1 MILSAGLTPAWQQIL
16 VFDEYRH
23 GQVNRA
29 AEVHWCASG
38 KVLNAGIAA
47 HTLGGP
53 SLTLSPLGGSSG
65 AEIRREFDDLGVP
78 GRWISTRAA
87 VRVCTTLLERSTGT
101 ITELVENG
109 RPLTESEL
117 VAFRTAFAE
126 EARRAEV
133 AVVIGSLPF
142 GTPPGYYRELI
153 ESARCPMVLDFRG
166 PGLLATLELRPLIVK
181 PNRDELAETLSR
193 PLATDAQLIE
203 AMRRL
208 TDGGAKWVLVSQG
221 SGPLWLAS
229 ATSLWR
235 FDPLEPEQVVN
246 PIGCGDALAAGTAWG
261 IRAGWNVPEAVALG
275 ISAAADSVRQ
285 LLPCRL
291 DAATVESRRLHVRG
305 EQLTEPHPR

>member
-53 SLTLSPLGGSSG
+53 SLTLSPLGGPG
-65 AEIRREFDDLGVP
+65 KEAICREFDDLGVP
-78 GRWISTRAA
+78 ARWISTRAS
-87 VRVCTTLLERSTGT
+87 VRVCTTLLERATGQ

-109 RPLTESEL
+109 RPLTDSEL
-117 VAFRTAFAE
+117 ADFRAAFEE

-133 AVVIGSLPF
+133 VVVIGSLPF
-142 GTPPGYYRELI
+142 GTPPGYYRELV
-153 ESARCPMVLDFRG
+153 ESVRRPMVLDFRG
-166 PGLLATLELRPLIVK
+166 PGLLSALEQKPLLVK
-181 PNRDELAETLSR
+181 PNRDELAETLGR
-193 PLATDAQLIE
+193 PLKTDAQLTE

-208 TDGGAKWVLVSQG
+208 TDGGAQWVLVSQG
-221 SGPLWLAS
+221 PGPVWLAS
-229 ATSLWR
+229 ASALWR
-235 FDPLEPEQVVN
+235 FEPLEPVQVVN

-261 IRAGWNVPEAVALG
+261 IRAGWSVPDAVALG
-275 ISAAADSVRQ
+275 LSAAADSVRQ

-291 DAATVESRRLHVRG
+291 DAAAVIARRRHVRC
-305 EQLTEPHPR
+305 EQLTEPQPR

>member
-1 MILSAGLTPAWQQIL
+1 MILSAGLTPAWQQVL

-53 SLTLSPLGGSSG
+53 SLTLSPLGGPG
-65 AEIRREFDDLGVP
+65 RDEICRELDELGVP
-78 GRWISTRAA
+78 ARWIPTRSA
-87 VRVCTTLLERSTGT
+87 VRVCTTLLERSTGA

-109 RPLTESEL
+109 RPLTDDEL
-117 VAFRTAFAE
+117 AAFRSAFAE
-126 EARRAEV
+126 EALRADA

-142 GTPPGYYRELI
+142 GTPPRYYRELI
-153 ESARCPMVLDFRG
+153 EGVRCPLVLDFRG
-166 PGLLATLELRPLIVK
+166 PGLLSALELRPLVVK
-181 PNRDELAETLSR
+181 PNRDELAETVGR
-193 PLATDAQLIE
+193 PLDTDARLIE

-208 TDGGAKWVLVSQG
+208 ADGGAQWVLVSQG
-221 SGPLWLAS
+221 PGPVWLAS
-229 ATSLWR
+229 ANSLWR
-235 FDPLEPEQVVN
+235 FEPLAPEQVVN

-261 IRAGWNVPEAVALG
+261 IRAGWTMPEAVALG

-291 DAATVESRRLHVRG
+291 DADAVAARRRHVRG
-305 EQLTEPHPR
+305 EQLTEPQPR